1 MAKDTMMS
9 AECGQRFGA
18 YMVALRKAH
27 EVFLKENNGAPDALF
42 HAVRMH
48 MIAAAAYLSRN
59 IANEIDDEELRTVL
73 HGLLELAVNDY
84 QHNERMYVGS
94 KGAS

>member
-9 AECGQRFGA
+9 DECGQRFGA
-18 YMVALRKAH
+18 CMVALCKAH
-27 EVFLKENNGAPDALF
+27 EVFLKEGSGAAEALF
-42 HAVRMH
+42 HAVRMN
-48 MIAAAAYLSRN
+48 MIVAAAYLARN
-59 IANEIDDEELRTVL
+59 SPKEIDDEELRTVL
-73 HGLLELAVNDY
+73 HGLLELGINDY